1 MKIINIKNTI
11 ELERTE
17 RTRHTFPFFDWP
29 SLDLDFLDLVSL
41 DFLDLISLD
50 LDLTTATEPEEEA
63 NFGRGGS
70 FGILN

>member
-11 ELERTE
+11 DLKELE
-17 RTRHTFPFFDWP
+17 RTRHTFPFLDWP
-29 SLDLDFLDLVSL
+29 GLDLDFLDLVSL
-41 DFLDLISLD
+41 DLDLR
-50 LDLTTATEPEEEA
+50 TATEPEEEA